1 MKRKPFLNL
10 VNGYE
15 SDKSGGVKSSRKKRF
30 FSRSYSGSVTGGG
43 GSVLR
48 RSVRL
53 GNKLTEVFS
62 FTQSNAYGAGL
73 LGYGITTFLAYFL
86 IYYFDIPL
94 ENGSYSAVIGTVA
107 IVLGLPLVASR
118 KPIGIM
124 LQDNRVLDF
133 LFFEFFC
140 IKRPHFSEKARA
152 IPLSVVT
159 SIGVFLGL
167 LGALV
172 PSWTVAVSIGGAVV
186 IFVALLSP
194 ECAFIISLMAL
205 PYLSVIPYSEIAF
218 SILIG
223 LTVIS
228 FVRKVVC
235 GKRVIFFEQYD
246 LLLILLAAA
255 FLISGIFMKGS
266 ESFVSSVTMLVMA
279 LGYILAGNLIANRRL
294 ADCALNAVVISSIP
308 ASVYSV
314 SLFVADILRGEVSLK
329 NLAIDSTFSSGGE
342 CAMFML
348 CAVIFSVALAKQASG
363 KLSAIYS
370 AAAVLCAFAL
380 CLTGELFAV
389 LALLIGFGGYFI
401 FKAGGASLLL
411 VIILAAVPYLY
422 VALPPALTQTIAANI
437 SGAESGSELIEL
449 WSASVKVFLEN
460 PMFGAGIGEE
470 SFAEEMS
477 SQGIVGYGDS
487 HNTFIELGL
496 EAGAIALLAFLLIL
510 LVRIRHRYNYRS
522 YLKETDLD
530 GTEAFIEVCLL
541 SFVSFGATDY
551 IWSDGA
557 SFYLFWCVFG
567 IGSAVLRLAKKEVDD
582 RTLYYE
588 DTRDV
593 DYSAIDIHLR

>member
-1 MKRKPFLNL
+1 M
-10 VNGYE
+10 
-15 SDKSGGVKSSRKKRF
+15 
-30 FSRSYSGSVTGGG
+30 
-43 GSVLR
+43 
-48 RSVRL
+48 
-53 GNKLTEVFS
+53 
-62 FTQSNAYGAGL
+62 
-73 LGYGITTFLAYFL
+73 
-86 IYYFDIPL
+86 
-94 ENGSYSAVIGTVA
+94 
-107 IVLGLPLVASR
+107 
-118 KPIGIM
+118 
-124 LQDNRVLDF
+124 
-133 LFFEFFC
+133 
-140 IKRPHFSEKARA
+140 
-152 IPLSVVT
+152 
-159 SIGVFLGL
+159 
-167 LGALV
+167 
-172 PSWTVAVSIGGAVV
+172 
-186 IFVALLSP
+186 
-194 ECAFIISLMAL
+194 
-205 PYLSVIPYSEIAF
+205 
-218 SILIG
+218 
-223 LTVIS
+223 
-228 FVRKVVC
+228 
-235 GKRVIFFEQYD
+235 
-246 LLLILLAAA
+246 
-255 FLISGIFMKGS
+255 
-266 ESFVSSVTMLVMA
+266 
-279 LGYILAGNLIANRRL
+279 
-294 ADCALNAVVISSIP
+294 
-308 ASVYSV
+308 
-314 SLFVADILRGEVSLK
+314 ADILRGEVSLK
-329 NLAIDSTFSSGGE
+329 TLAIDSTFGSGSE
-342 CAMFML
+342 CAMFMV

-487 HNTFIELGL
+487 HNTLIELGL
-496 EAGAIALLAFLLIL
+496 EAGAIALLSFLLIL

-551 IWSDGA
+551 IWSNGA